1 MNVKGLSISS
11 FLTAAAAVAMLPSP
25 SSSVDAYAFA
35 PPVTAPK
42 MTSTSTATATAAFN
56 SVTTATSTSRLD
68 MAAESEVSFDDKL
81 DGSDVRIGIIRTRW
95 NEPDVKSLVEG
106 TRKALKE
113 CNVKESNIFE
123 TTVPGSFELPLAA
136 RFLALSGTVD
146 AIVTAGVLIKGETL
160 HFEYISDSVVSGLM
174 SVQLQTSVPVV
185 YGVLNCMN
193 DEQVKAR
200 STGNNNHGYDWGK
213 TAVEM
218 ALLRNEALNMKG
230 PAGGSSGSKSKLMD
244 LGFGKVTPVGT
255 GGDGGEKETS
265 KPGYF

>member
-1 MNVKGLSISS
+1 
-11 FLTAAAAVAMLPSP
+11 
-25 SSSVDAYAFA
+25 
-35 PPVTAPK
+35 
-42 MTSTSTATATAAFN
+42 
-56 SVTTATSTSRLD
+56 
-68 MAAESEVSFDDKL
+68 MAAESEVSFDSNL

-200 STGNNNHGYDWGK
+200 STGENNHGYDWGK

-230 PAGGSSGSKSKLMD
+230 AAGGASSKNKLMD
-244 LGFGKVTPVGT
+244 LGFGKVTPVGEET
-255 GGDGGEKETS
+255 GTPPSKEKETS
-265 KPGYF
+265 KPGFF